1 MIRKTKFDK
10 IISIAWVVLFAFI
23 FVSVLGVFASSVSEH
38 RKTETSTRETLEG
51 KYISFMGDSI
61 TTYQGWNNNTSY
73 NTTIGSNAVWYT
85 SDKLSSVN
93 DTWWKKTV
101 DNLDLKLCVNN
112 SWSGSRVTSTTSSTT
127 SAACMNRAK
136 NLHNNVKDITPDII
150 VVYIGINDYRGG
162 VTLGTFDG
170 VDSIYNAS
178 TKTYTGNLTEFADA
192 YATMVHKMQK
202 AYPEADIYLCTL
214 DQYNTELV
222 SWNAVIKQIA
232 NAFDC
237 NVVDFYNKTPI
248 NSSNLATYMVD
259 GYLHPNAT
267 GMNEMYKVL
276 KQSLEKNY
284 D

>member
-1 MIRKTKFDK
+1 MKKKINFDK
-10 IISIAWVVLFAFI
+10 FISTAWLVLLTFI
-23 FVSVLGVFASSVSEH
+23 CVSVLGVFASSVFDD
-38 RKTETSTRETLEG
+38 RKTETSQTETLEG

-61 TTYQGWNNNTSY
+61 TTYQGWNNNTAY
-73 NTTIGSNAVWYT
+73 NTTIGSNAVYYT
-85 SDKLSSVN
+85 SSKLSSVN
-93 DTWWKKTV
+93 DTYWKKTV

-112 SWSGSRVTSTTSSTT
+112 SWSGSRVTTTSSTT

-136 NLHNNVKDITPDII
+136 NLHNNVKNITPDII

-162 VTLGTFDG
+162 VTLGKFDG

-178 TKTYTGNLTEFADA
+178 TKTYTGTLTEFADA

-222 SWNAVIKQIA
+222 AWNAVIKQIA

-237 NVVDFYNKTPI
+237 NIVDFYNKTPI
-248 NSSNLATYMVD
+248 NASNLASYMEDRV
-259 GYLHPNAT
+259 LHPNAN
-267 GMNEMYKVL
+267 GMNEMYKCI
-276 KQSLEKNY
+276 KSALEANY